1 MVGRTQGQR
10 QGHRQAAETG
20 FLPWSLAMERAL
32 YGRDGFYRGGQGPA
46 AHFRTSVH
54 ASPLFA
60 TAVVRLL
67 REVDEALGRPDEIA
81 LVDVGAG
88 RGELLDAVRALLE
101 YPAALASTNQPT
113 QPATASG
120 PANQPMQP
128 AAAPGSPNQPAQ
140 PAAPPSPANQPTQPA
155 TPPSPANPPQPDD
168 SLPRRLRLVA
178 VEVTPKP
185 DNLTSDI
192 EWRNDLPA
200 GVTGLLIANEWLD
213 NVPCDVAESTPHG
226 WRLVEVAAD
235 GTERLG
241 PEPNPDQQA
250 WLSTWWPTP
259 NSSNEPSD
267 QPLRAEIG
275 LSRDT
280 AWRRA
285 VAALDRGVA
294 IAVDYAHNRTSRPPF
309 GTLTGY
315 AHGRQ
320 TAPIPDGSCDITAHV
335 ALDSCA
341 AATHADWTVLA
352 TQREVFHSLGMT
364 GGRPDLALA
373 STDPRGYLRA
383 LSQASA
389 AAELTD
395 PLGLGGFGWLAQGVA
410 MSMPPALA
418 RL

>member
-1 MVGRTQGQR
+1 
-10 QGHRQAAETG
+10 A
-20 FLPWSLAMERAL
+20 
-32 YGRDGFYRGGQGPA
+32 
-46 AHFRTSVH
+46 
-54 ASPLFA
+54 
-60 TAVVRLL
+60 
-67 REVDEALGRPDEIA
+67 
-81 LVDVGAG
+81 
-88 RGELLDAVRALLE
+88 
-101 YPAALASTNQPT
+101 
-113 QPATASG
+113 QPATVPG
-120 PANQPMQP
+120 PA
-128 AAAPGSPNQPAQ
+128 S
-140 PAAPPSPANQPTQPA
+140 QPTQPA
-155 TPPSPANPPQPDD
+155 TPPGPANQPAQPATVPGPANQPAQPATVPGPANPPQPDD

-235 GTERLG
+235 GAERLG

-294 IAVDYAHNRTSRPPF
+294 IAVDYAHNRTSRSPF

>member
-1 MVGRTQGQR
+1 MVGRTQQD
-10 QGHRQAAETG
+10 ETG
-20 FLPWSLAMERAL
+20 FLPWSLAMEQAL
-32 YGRDGFYRGGQGPA
+32 YGPDGFYRAGEGPA

-67 REVDEALGRPDEIA
+67 REVDEALGMPDEIT

-88 RGELLDAVRALLE
+88 RGELLDAVRVQ
-101 YPAALASTNQPT
+101 LAQPPRLHDQPT
-113 QPATASG
+113 RSAASG
-120 PANQPMQP
+120 SADLPPPA
-128 AAAPGSPNQPAQ
+128 
-140 PAAPPSPANQPTQPA
+140 
-155 TPPSPANPPQPDD
+155 D

-178 VEVTPKP
+178 VEVAPKP
-185 DNLTSDI
+185 YNLTSDI

-200 GVTGLLIANEWLD
+200 GVIGLLIANEWLD
-213 NVPCDVAESTPHG
+213 NVPCDVAEVTPAG

-235 GTERLG
+235 GSERLG
-241 PEPNPDQQA
+241 PEPDPDQQA

-259 NSSNEPSD
+259 ESSDDLSG
-267 QPLRAEIG
+267 QPFRAEIG
-275 LSRDT
+275 LSRDA
-280 AWRRA
+280 AWYRA
-285 VAALDRGVA
+285 VATLDRGVA
-294 IAVDYAHNRTSRPPF
+294 IAVDYAHNRTSRPPS

-341 AATHADWTVLA
+341 AAAPHSDWTVLA
-352 TQREVFHSLGMT
+352 TQRDVFHSLGMT
-364 GGRPDLALA
+364 GGRPDLSLA

-383 LSQASA
+383 LSQAST

-395 PLGLGGFGWLAQGVA
+395 PLGLGGFGWLAQGVGV
-410 MSMPPALA
+410 SVPPALA

>member
-1 MVGRTQGQR
+1 MVGRTQGQTS
-10 QGHRQAAETG
+10 ATAETG
-20 FLPWSLAMERAL
+20 FLPWSLAMEQAL
-32 YGRDGFYRGGQGPA
+32 YGPDGFYRAGEGPA

-67 REVDEALGRPDEIA
+67 REVDEALDKPDEIT

-88 RGELLDAVRALLE
+88 RGELLDAVRAQLAQQSQLHDQQTRSAASGSADPLARPAVAEPADLL
-101 YPAALASTNQPT
+101 
-113 QPATASG
+113 QPA
-120 PANQPMQP
+120 
-128 AAAPGSPNQPAQ
+128 
-140 PAAPPSPANQPTQPA
+140 
-155 TPPSPANPPQPDD
+155 D
-168 SLPRRLRLVA
+168 SLSRRLRLVA
-178 VEVTPKP
+178 VEVAPKP
-185 DNLTSDI
+185 DDLTSDI

-200 GVTGLLIANEWLD
+200 GATGLLIANEWLD
-213 NVPCDVAESTPHG
+213 NIPCDVAEATSDG

-241 PEPNPDQQA
+241 PEPDPDQRA

-259 NSSNEPSD
+259 ESSDDLLD
-267 QPLRAEIG
+267 QAFRAEIG
-275 LSRDT
+275 LSRDA

-285 VAALDRGVA
+285 VAALDRGIA
-294 IAVDYAHNRTSRPPF
+294 IAVDYAHSRTSRPPS

-341 AATHADWTVLA
+341 AAAPHSDWTVLT

-364 GGRPDLALA
+364 GGRPDLSLA

-395 PLGLGGFGWLAQGVA
+395 PLGLGGFGWLAQGVGV
-410 MSMPPALA
+410 SMPPALA